1 MSEKKHALLS
11 ASGSARW
18 LHCTASPAAEKGFPP
33 EKESAY
39 AAEGTVAHALAE
51 AKLYAD
57 ILGKDK
63 SAEIATIKSGP
74 YYDSDM
80 DLHTTGYAEY
90 VAELLAEAMAEDPL
104 AQLLPEARVDFSRYV
119 PGGFGTSDALIL
131 SSKRLTVV
139 DLKYGRGVPVS
150 AKGNSQ
156 LALYALGAYDAYS
169 FLYAPPMVRLVIYQP
184 RIDHIEQEDISLQT
198 LIDWGTEYVAPRAK
212 AAMEGPGEFDPGD
225 HCRWCRARIRCRA
238 RAEKLRALA
247 VKDFCDPALLSDEEM
262 MEVLALS
269 DTLSK
274 WAADVYGWAQ
284 AQAESGKKIKGY
296 KLVAGMRRRKIADE
310 DGLLTALRRHKL
322 KLDDIA
328 PRKLA
333 TIGKL
338 EKLIGKEK
346 FKDWAADYIELPE
359 ARPILVPESDKRE
372 EIIVDLK
379 NDF

>member
-18 LHCTASPAAEKGFPP
+18 LRCTASAEAEKNFPP
-33 EKESAY
+33 EKESTY

-57 ILGKDK
+57 ILGRDE
-63 SAEIATIKSGP
+63 SDTIAKLKGDP

-80 DLHTTGYAEY
+80 DRYTTGYAEY
-90 VAELLAEAMAEDPL
+90 VAELLAEAKEEDPM
-104 AQLLPEARVDFSRYV
+104 AQLLPETRVDFSRYV
-119 PGGFGTSDALIL
+119 PSGFGTADALIL
-131 SSKRLTVV
+131 SNKRITVV

-169 FLYAPPMVRLVIYQP
+169 FLYTPPMARLVIYQP
-184 RIDHIEQEDISLQT
+184 RIDHIEYGDIPLQT

-212 AAMEGPGEFDPGD
+212 AAIEGSGKFDPGD

-238 RAEKLRALA
+238 RAEKLKAIA
-247 VKDFCDPALLSDEEM
+247 KKDFCSPALLSDAEM
-262 MEVLALS
+262 LEVLNLS

-284 AQAESGKKIKGY
+284 AQAEKGKKIKGY
-296 KLVAGMRRRKIADE
+296 KLVAGMRKRKIANE
-310 DGLLTALRRHKL
+310 DGLITALRRHKL

-328 PRKLA
+328 PRKLES
-333 TIGKL
+333 IGKL
-338 EKLIGKEK
+338 ENLIGKEQ
-346 FKDWAADYIELPE
+346 FKDWAADYIELPD
-359 ARPILVPESDKRE
+359 ARPILVPESDKRG
-372 EIIVDLK
+372 EITVDLK

>member
-18 LHCTASPAAEKGFPP
+18 LHCTASAEAEKNFPP

-57 ILGKDK
+57 ILGRDE
-63 SAEIATIKSGP
+63 SDTIAKLKGGP

-80 DLHTTGYAEY
+80 DRYTTGYAEY
-90 VAELLAEAMAEDPL
+90 VAELLAEAIAEDPL

-169 FLYAPPMVRLVIYQP
+169 FLYSPPMVRLVIYQP

-212 AAMEGPGEFDPGD
+212 AAMEGSGEFDPGD

-247 VKDFCDPALLSDEEM
+247 VKDFCDPALLSDAEM

-328 PRKLA
+328 PRKLES
-333 TIGKL
+333 IGKL

-372 EIIVDLK
+372 ELIVDLK
-379 NDF
+379 DEF

>member
-18 LHCTASPAAEKGFPP
+18 LRCTASAEAEKNFPP
-33 EKESAY
+33 EKESTY

-57 ILGKDK
+57 ILGRDE
-63 SAEIATIKSGP
+63 SDTIAELKGDP

-80 DLHTTGYAEY
+80 DRYTTGYAEY
-90 VAELLAEAMAEDPL
+90 VAELLAEAKEEDPM
-104 AQLLPEARVDFSRYV
+104 AQLLPENRVDFSRYV
-119 PGGFGTSDALIL
+119 PSGFGTADALIL
-131 SSKRLTVV
+131 SNKRITVV

-169 FLYAPPMVRLVIYQP
+169 FLYTPPMARLVIYQP
-184 RIDHIEQEDISLQT
+184 RIDHIEYGDIPLQT

-212 AAMEGPGEFDPGD
+212 AAMEGSGKFDPGD

-238 RAEKLRALA
+238 RAEKLKAIA
-247 VKDFCDPALLSDEEM
+247 KKDFCEPSLLSDAEM
-262 MEVLALS
+262 VEILTLS

-284 AQAESGKKIKGY
+284 TQAESGKKIKGY
-296 KLVAGMRRRKIADE
+296 KLVAGTRRRKIADE

-372 EIIVDLK
+372 ELIVDLK
-379 NDF
+379 NEF

>member
-18 LHCTASPAAEKGFPP
+18 LHCTASAEAEKSFPP

-57 ILGKDK
+57 VLGKDK
-63 SAEIATIKSGP
+63 SADIAKIKGDP
-74 YYDSDM
+74 YYDSGM
-80 DLHTTGYAEY
+80 DRYTTGYAEY
-90 VAELLAEAMAEDPL
+90 VSELLAEAMAEDPL

-119 PGGFGTSDALIL
+119 PEGFGTSDALLL
-131 SSKRLTVV
+131 SSKRITVV

-184 RIDHIEQEDISLQT
+184 RIDHIEREDISLQT
-198 LIDWGTEYVAPRAK
+198 LIDWGTEYVRPRAK
-212 AAMEGPGEFDPGD
+212 AAMEGSGEFDPGD

-247 VKDFCDPALLSDEEM
+247 VKDFCDPAFLSDEEM

-274 WAADVYGWAQ
+274 WAADMYGWAQ

-328 PRKLA
+328 PRKLES
-333 TIGKL
+333 IGKL

-379 NDF
+379 NEF

>member
-18 LHCTASPAAEKGFPP
+18 LRCTASVEAEKNFPP
-33 EKESAY
+33 EKESTY

-57 ILGKDK
+57 ILGRDE
-63 SAEIATIKSGP
+63 SDTIAKLKGDP
-74 YYDSDM
+74 YYDSAM
-80 DLHTTGYAEY
+80 DRYTTGYAEY
-90 VAELLAEAMAEDPL
+90 VAELLAEAKQEDPL
-104 AQLLPEARVDFSRYV
+104 AQLLPETRVDFSRYV
-119 PGGFGTSDALIL
+119 PDGFGTADAIII
-131 SSKRLTVV
+131 SGKRLTIV
-139 DLKYGRGVPVS
+139 DLKYGKGVPVS

-169 FLYAPPMVRLVIYQP
+169 FLYAPPIARLVIYQP
-184 RIDHIEQEDISLQT
+184 RIDHIEYGEMPLQT

-212 AAMEGPGEFDPGD
+212 AAMEGSGKFDPGD

-238 RAEKLRALA
+238 RAEKLKAIA
-247 VKDFCDPALLSDEEM
+247 KKDFCDPALLSDAE
-262 MEVLALS
+262 LIDILGLS
-269 DTLSK
+269 DALSK

-284 AQAESGKKIKGY
+284 AQAEKGKKIKGY

-346 FKDWAADYIELPE
+346 FKDWAADYIELPD

>member
-18 LHCTASPAAEKGFPP
+18 LRCTASAEAEKNFPP
-33 EKESAY
+33 EKESTY

-57 ILGKDK
+57 ILNIDKGEEIVAIKKD
-63 SAEIATIKSGP
+63 P

-80 DLHTTGYAEY
+80 DRYTTGYAEY
-90 VAELLAEAMAEDPL
+90 VAELLAEAKEEDPM
-104 AQLLPEARVDFSRYV
+104 AQLLPETRVDFSRYV
-119 PGGFGTSDALIL
+119 PSGFGTADALIL
-131 SSKRLTVV
+131 SNKRITVV

-169 FLYAPPMVRLVIYQP
+169 FLYTPPMARLVIYQP
-184 RIDHIEQEDISLQT
+184 RIDHIEYGDIPLQT

-212 AAMEGPGEFDPGD
+212 AAMEGSGKFDPGD

-238 RAEKLRALA
+238 RAEKLKAIA
-247 VKDFCDPALLSDEEM
+247 KKDFCEPALLSDAEM
-262 MEVLALS
+262 LEVLNLS

>member
-18 LHCTASPAAEKGFPP
+18 LRCTASAEAEKNFPP
-33 EKESAY
+33 EKESTY

-57 ILGKDK
+57 ILGRDE
-63 SAEIATIKSGP
+63 SDTIAELKGDP

-80 DLHTTGYAEY
+80 DRYTTGYAEY
-90 VAELLAEAMAEDPL
+90 VAELLAEAIAEDPM
-104 AQLLPEARVDFSRYV
+104 AQLFPETRVDFSRYV
-119 PGGFGTSDALIL
+119 PSGFGTADALIL
-131 SSKRLTVV
+131 SDKRITVI

-184 RIDHIEQEDISLQT
+184 RIDHIEYGDIPLQT

-212 AAMEGPGEFDPGD
+212 AAMEGSGKFDPGD

-238 RAEKLRALA
+238 RAEKLKAIA
-247 VKDFCDPALLSDEEM
+247 KKDFCEPALLSDAELV
-262 MEVLALS
+262 EVLNFS

-284 AQAESGKKIKGY
+284 AQAEKGKKIKGY

-333 TIGKL
+333 TIGNL